1 MRRARAPAARGTQ
14 RPEKSAPR
22 RRNSKTA
29 PRLRAG
35 GTIHQENAMDK
46 DPFTA
51 VTERLFKVAKCK
63 TQLQL
68 ANFMGIRQ
76 SSVSDAI
83 RRKSIPAEWLLTLL
97 RHDQTN
103 PDWVLTGKGP
113 RYLRPGE
120 DKAPTVV
127 HVTKFRPAM
136 ESSTQELLAEL
147 MRRERDQRLA
157 PPRAALLA

>member
-1 MRRARAPAARGTQ
+1 
-14 RPEKSAPR
+14 
-22 RRNSKTA
+22 
-29 PRLRAG
+29 
-35 GTIHQENAMDK
+35 MDK
-46 DPFTA
+46 DPFAAATK
-51 VTERLFKVAKCK
+51 RLFKVAKCK

-113 RYLRPGE
+113 RYLRPV
-120 DKAPTVV
+120 DDNTVTV
-127 HVTKFRPAM
+127 IHVTKFRPVT
-136 ESSTQELLAEL
+136 ESSTQELLIEL
-147 MRRERDQRLA
+147 MRREREQRLA